1 MPQVSGSYSNKYEK
15 WLRKT
20 KVRLNKFKILCILDE
35 LSIKKNLSNI
45 DLFVHLSIKI
55 SLIAFR
61 NADLQIALLSQLS
74 TNH

>member
-1 MPQVSGSYSNKYEK
+1 M
-15 WLRKT
+15 

-35 LSIKKNLSNI
+35 LSIKKNLINI
-45 DLFVHLSIKI
+45 DLFVHLSIKT

-61 NADLQIALLSQLS
+61 SADLQIALLSQLS